1 MDYFMWIDKDD
12 TFEGRRMEA
21 KLAVQLGLFDSTALF
36 LSFFFLIHHCF
47 GRFVSI
53 RFEFCLIINSTQWLV
68 LPLQDNVQ
76 WPQPATPVTV
86 QQELLVPQD
95 PHLLQIRTMTL
106 FVTPP

>member
-53 RFEFCLIINSTQWLV
+53 RFEFSHPPSLYISSFLGLAALV
-68 LPLQDNVQ
+68 LCVRINAL
-76 WPQPATPVTV
+76 
-86 QQELLVPQD
+86 D
-95 PHLLQIRTMTL
+95 PRFYSLKS
-106 FVTPP
+106 